1 MSSGHNTSEG
11 HGHGASIMIPG
22 NGDAV
27 PFIDTLA
34 QAYTVDEHAT
44 DNVDKRA
51 GRIHTGVGNIEDLIK
66 SILVTRNKEGE
77 VVSDPNAQ
85 ATEAQASLIAGKLA
99 YSLAQVLDQYKGSPS
114 GLDDMK
120 VDELLGRA
128 ASAIGDPSV
137 GSKSQ
142 LVMAILSMATP
153 NPKSHKYDRNSALAR
168 LLNYIATE
176 GDGES
181 KQIRY
186 AQTKLGQAWQMPEVG
201 VKIAHAYSAK
211 TGVPISAVAT
221 AQQA

>member
-1 MSSGHNTSEG
+1 M
-11 HGHGASIMIPG
+11 
-22 NGDAV
+22 
-27 PFIDTLA
+27 
-34 QAYTVDEHAT
+34 
-44 DNVDKRA
+44 
-51 GRIHTGVGNIEDLIK
+51 
-66 SILVTRNKEGE
+66 
-77 VVSDPNAQ
+77 
-85 ATEAQASLIAGKLA
+85 IAGKLA

-221 AQQA
+221 AQQAFQEHAQRQSAMSQYVQSKIKKPYTTNGESSHGAHH